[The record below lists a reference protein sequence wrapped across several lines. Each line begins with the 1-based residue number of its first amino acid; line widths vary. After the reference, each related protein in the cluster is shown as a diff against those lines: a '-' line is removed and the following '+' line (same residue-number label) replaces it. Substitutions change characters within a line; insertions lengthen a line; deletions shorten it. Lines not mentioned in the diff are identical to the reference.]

1 MFLVSLSCLFFCF
14 LFLNF
19 RGEILKF
26 SFFYLAW
33 IGRFL
38 GLNLIQMSF
47 QQFLRCHLLI
57 KNHAFAEPP
66 RVQKFTLILFR
77 ISLLIDLGCR
87 PKRIL
92 VVRLWVR
99 VSGMSALSKHGVE
112 AVVWLVHAWCRHR
125 DSTCTLS
132 VAVQVTALNERAFV
146 VLYDHAADLKVYLD
160 SLGYVSRYFS

>member
-1 MFLVSLSCLFFCF
+1 MFLVSFSCLFFCF

-26 SFFYLAW
+26 SFFNLAW
-33 IGRFL
+33 IFTFL
-38 GLNLIQMSF
+38 GLNLIQMSV

-66 RVQKFTLILFR
+66 WFQKFTLILFT
-77 ISLLIDLGCR
+77 ISLLIDLWCR

-99 VSGMSALSKHGVE
+99 VSRVSALSKHGVE

-125 DSTCTLS
+125 DSTSTLS
-132 VAVQVTALNERAFV
+132 VAIQVTALNKRAFV
-146 VLYDHAADLKVYLD
+146 ILYDHGADL
-160 SLGYVSRYFS
+160 